1 MCVPIWCGWR
11 ERLMSIRYGKHG
23 LQCLIRQI
31 LPEGFVWFF
40 PNSIYPTHNRHVR
53 GGRSAS
59 TPVHWGDALM
69 IGKQLSQSCTS
80 VCCKTDVLSPDKI
93 CICFQVA
100 RPHTFRLAF
109 FVLWG
114 IQFSHILPWIPV
126 LYHHATRNLL
136 TRHGQAKHNGG
147 NLETDPHYVRPTFC
161 QQDVRLFYDCMSVS
175 IGKVFQD
182 CAKF

>member
-1 MCVPIWCGWR
+1 MCVPIWCGR
-11 ERLMSIRYGKHG
+11 RKRLMSIRYGKHG

-40 PNSIYPTHNRHVR
+40 PNSVYPTHNRHVR

-100 RPHTFRLAF
+100 RQRMSDWLSLCSEEVNAFISCPEFSCQTTMHTEIFWNSMAK
-109 FVLWG
+109 
-114 IQFSHILPWIPV
+114 
-126 LYHHATRNLL
+126 
-136 TRHGQAKHNGG
+136 RHMMGAIEQ
-147 NLETDPHYVRPTFC
+147 
-161 QQDVRLFYDCMSVS
+161 VS
-175 IGKVFQD
+175 IMFNQHCAGKMYVCSGITWMF
-182 CAKF
+182 

>member
-1 MCVPIWCGWR
+1 MTKPIWSGIMIKLIWSGQYDQANMVKLLRPSQYDQAIPMDQQINTLRRGPLRGVQLSWVPAWVGSRTECIIESAKVLFKKVFRKCVPIWCGWR

-80 VCCKTDVLSPDKI
+80 VCCKTEVWSPDKI
-93 CICFQVA
+93 CICF
-100 RPHTFRLAF
+100 
-109 FVLWG
+109 
-114 IQFSHILPWIPV
+114 
-126 LYHHATRNLL
+126 
-136 TRHGQAKHNGG
+136 
-147 NLETDPHYVRPTFC
+147 
-161 QQDVRLFYDCMSVS
+161 
-175 IGKVFQD
+175 
-182 CAKF
+182 